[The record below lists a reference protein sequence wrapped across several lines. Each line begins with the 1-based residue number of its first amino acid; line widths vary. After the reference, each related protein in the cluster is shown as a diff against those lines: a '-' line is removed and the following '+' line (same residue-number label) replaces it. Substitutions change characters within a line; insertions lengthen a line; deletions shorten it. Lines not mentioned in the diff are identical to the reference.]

1 MGFVPFDNR
10 TMELTA
16 RYLYDGQQVENVF
29 HVRSST
35 VAGITEMTAAA
46 AAYKSW
52 WTDHGKPISPTTLAL
67 QSILV
72 KTLSTPIDPGIEYTT
87 GLPEAGTSSGAQLPN
102 NATLAVKWITAFRGR
117 SYRGRTYHLGLM
129 ETQVVGNTVDPGALG
144 IIKAVYQG
152 LLDGLTAA
160 GIPLVVGSKIGAK
173 VERFVGLS
181 TPVVAL
187 QIDPIVDSQRRR
199 LPGRGA

>member
-1 MGFVPFDNR
+1 
-10 TMELTA
+10 MELTA
-16 RYLYDGQQVENVF
+16 RYLYDGQKVENVF

-35 VAGITEMTAAA
+35 VAGLTEMTAAA
-46 AAYKSW
+46 VAFRNW
-52 WTDHGKPISPTTLAL
+52 WENNGKPISPSTVSL

-72 KTLSTPIDPGIEYTT
+72 KTLSTPIDPGIEYTE
-87 GLPEAGTSSGAQLPN
+87 GFPSAGTSAGAQLPN

-117 SYRGRTYHLGLM
+117 SYRGRTYHIGLM
-129 ETQVVGNTVDPGALG
+129 ETQVVGNTVDPGALSL
-144 IIKAVYQG
+144 IKAAYEG
-152 LLDGLTAA
+152 LRIGLESA
-160 GIPLVVGSKIGAK
+160 GFPLVVGSKIGAK

-199 LPGRGA
+199 LPGRGS